1 MITFAAHCGKPLRR
15 LVSATSSSQ
24 KRWMAVVNL
33 SDESKVE
40 QFSSQNSKSVLYFT
54 ATRCPPCKAI
64 KPVYEKMSEKHPTV
78 AFGKVDVD
86 ENSDSAANFE
96 ISAVP
101 TFIVFDGKT
110 PIEKFSGADAGLLEK
125 HVVDLEGR

>member
-1 MITFAAHCGKPLRR
+1 MSEGTNADVLMEVKDWTVWHPEQVDR
-15 LVSATSSSQ
+15 
-24 KRWMAVVNL
+24 
-33 SDESKVE
+33 KV
-40 QFSSQNSKSVLYFT
+40 
-54 ATRCPPCKAI
+54 I